1 MTFYSTPKQHFVTEY
16 IEEILT
22 PSKHQKIYHPVKHLD
37 KKVSI
42 GKFAR
47 PINNTNIIHVEA
59 IAIFTNPANCHFMKL

>member
-1 MTFYSTPKQHFVTEY
+1 MNIY

-22 PSKHQKIYHPVKHLD
+22 PSKHQKNYHCVKHLE

-47 PINNTNIIHVEA
+47 PINNTDIIHVEA
-59 IAIFTNPANCHFMKL
+59 IAIFTNPENHHPVKLKKKRQGISP